1 MDKKEILEKSRKEN
15 KNQDLPK
22 LEVIKKMTTFT
33 LIAVTIP
40 ASVIY
45 FAEQRIYGDYNIGLM
60 TVIFGAP
67 FIMGLYMCFKS
78 TKKHKLPI
86 IAGTVFFALWFD
98 FAAFCEVSS
107 LIDHMG

>member
-1 MDKKEILEKSRKEN
+1 MNKEEILAKSRQEN
-15 KNQDLPK
+15 KNQDLPE

-40 ASVIY
+40 AGVIY
-45 FAEQRIYGDYNIGLM
+45 FAEHRIYGDYNIGLM

-86 IAGTVFFALWFD
+86 MQELYFSRCGSASRHSAK
-98 FAAFCEVSS
+98 
-107 LIDHMG
+107 